1 MSNARPEPSR
11 APEVWR
17 RYLGRKVSLRYRLHD
32 DDSAHPFSEAIGMV
46 ASVRSESGSRAEI
59 HIVNRRGASSTIPL
73 EDIVAAKVFD

>member
-32 DDSAHPFSEAIGMV
+32 DSAHPFSEAIGMV
-46 ASVRSESGSRAEI
+46 ASVRSDSGSPAEI
-59 HIVNRRGASSTIPL
+59 HIVNRRGVSSTVPL
-73 EDIVAAKVFD
+73 EDVVAAKVFD